1 MSTTK
6 EHYDRRHDAME
17 TLLLLVLIGTISGTI
32 LAGVMKLVR
41 VATGNQADI
50 LLYNMDYIP
59 VLKQWADKRSTGLI
73 FHYVTCISSTV
84 ILFYL
89 LLPFKLEYAIWP
101 YIFVFSLGGG
111 ILYFLSALTRTPPD
125 HEDWIS
131 WFNWTACHSIF
142 GFSVGVFVFWW
153 V

>member
-1 MSTTK
+1 
-6 EHYDRRHDAME
+6 ME
-17 TLLLLVLIGTISGTI
+17 TFLMLILIGAISGLV

-41 VATGNQADI
+41 VATGNKADI

-59 VLKQWADKRSTGLI
+59 GLKQWADIRITGLI
-73 FHYVTCISSTV
+73 FHYVTCISSAV
-84 ILFYL
+84 ILYYL
-89 LLPFKLEYAIWP
+89 LIPYDLTHAIWP
-101 YIFVFSLGGG
+101 YIFVFGLGGG

-131 WFNWTACHSIF
+131 WFNWTASHCIF
-142 GFSVGVFVFWW
+142 GFSVGVLIFWW